1 MNRLIVQ
8 AITNNIIISLF
19 IADTIKISSLYIYL
33 YLYIYIYIYI
43 YICNIYI
50 YIYIYM
56 QLKVRKK
63 TKVAGTQSFM

>member
-8 AITNNIIISLF
+8 AVTNNIIISLF

-33 YLYIYIYIYI
+33 YLYIYIHIYI
-43 YICNIYI
+43 YVIYI

>member
-8 AITNNIIISLF
+8 AVTNNIIISLF

-33 YLYIYIYIYI
+33 YLYIYIHIYI
-43 YICNIYI
+43 YLIYI